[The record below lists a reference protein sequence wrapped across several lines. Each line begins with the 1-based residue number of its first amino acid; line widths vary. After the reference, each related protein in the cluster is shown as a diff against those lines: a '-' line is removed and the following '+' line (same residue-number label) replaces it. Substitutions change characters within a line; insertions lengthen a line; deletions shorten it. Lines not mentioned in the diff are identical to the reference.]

1 MLKFVKVSVNNSP
14 IFLETLLEERANSLD
29 MNKLKVISNVES
41 VEFEVDGKQVVYCIA
56 SDIDID
62 CFKYLIENLDSTITE
77 IEDLSK
83 DVLFDN
89 EIKTDFVSKTGQSL
103 EQNIKE
109 LFMSYKLQVTDC
121 DVVLDKI
128 IEKGIDSLTDFDKNY
143 LK

>member
-14 IFLETLLEERANSLD
+14 NFLDTLFEQRAKSLD
-29 MNKLKVISNVES
+29 MYKLKIISNVES
-41 VEFEVDGKQVVYCIA
+41 VEFEVDGKQQAYCIA
-56 SDIDID
+56 NDIDID
-62 CFKYLIENLDSTITE
+62 CFKYLIENLDSKITE
-77 IEDLSK
+77 VEDLSK

-89 EIKTDFVSKTGQSL
+89 EIKTNFVSKTGDSL
-103 EQNIKE
+103 EKDIKD
-109 LFMSYKLQVTDC
+109 LIMSFKLQATDC

>member
-1 MLKFVKVSVNNSP
+1 MV
-14 IFLETLLEERANSLD
+14 
-29 MNKLKVISNVES
+29 NKLFTVL
-41 VEFEVDGKQVVYCIA
+41 A

>member
-1 MLKFVKVSVNNSP
+1 MLKFVKVVVNNSP
-14 IFLETLLEERANSLD
+14 TLLETLLEKRSKSLD
-29 MNKLKVISNVES
+29 MYKLKIISNVES

-56 SDIDID
+56 TDIDID
-62 CFKYLIENLDSTITE
+62 CFYYLIENLDSRITE
-77 IEDLSK
+77 VEDLSK

-89 EIKTDFVSKTGQSL
+89 KIKTDFVSKTGDSI
-103 EQNIKE
+103 EEDIKD
-109 LFMSYKLQVTDC
+109 LIMSYKLQVTNC